1 MVVDGLFGVKE
12 SRWARL
18 HIPAITHV
26 EYFPSHEVPID
37 IGVQK
42 LMDGACRPVLI
53 NCTARVCIADAVLC
67 RESVGAEDWQEAA
80 AQVIRARIVHCLR
93 SRTTLVEMTAAEEEA
108 LLHMG
113 IDLTLFQVEDW
124 QQTKSLT
131 ITQ

>member
-1 MVVDGLFGVKE
+1 MSIFDILGEWIQPYLDLLPTVARRPASNEWMVVDGLFGVKE

-80 AQVIRARIVHCLR
+80 AQEGR
-93 SRTTLVEMTAAEEEA
+93 SLEPGGRGRLQ
-108 LLHMG
+108 L
-113 IDLTLFQVEDW
+113 
-124 QQTKSLT
+124 
-131 ITQ
+131 